1 MRGSIHSAN
10 YTPKSPCG
18 KHGSGWKLD
27 LASGDF
33 EINSCAFGSASAAP
47 ERQMVSVEVAS
58 WSKHDLPKNADNLLQ
73 FLQVELQRV
82 PEEYRHAAEFEEFDA
97 SYGDESF
104 NARLF
109 LSYSRLE
116 TEEELVDRLEKAK
129 VAGTRTVRAGG
140 CTTVIVDGV
149 VRYRIGNLDAPLPEP
164 EQPETFKVDGGQVY
178 IGEAFID
185 EGSISTAHEF
195 AVTMAK
201 NANGQYVSTG
211 LGLGIDPTWG
221 ETKDGQA
228 DMERAIEKGD
238 AAEILRLLSSTIT
251 ETRLGHDLRGEIAKI
266 ATPAETI
273 RQVIR
278 EELRQGGMLH
288 RG

>member
-1 MRGSIHSAN
+1 MRGSIQSVN

-18 KHGSGWKLD
+18 KHGAGWKLD

-58 WSKHDLPKNADNLLQ
+58 WSKHDLPKNAANLLQ

-97 SYGDESF
+97 GYSDESF

-116 TEEELVDRLEKAK
+116 TEEELADRLEKAK

-164 EQPETFKVDGGQVY
+164 EQPETFKVDGGQAY
-178 IGEAFID
+178 ISEAFIG
-185 EGSISTAHEF
+185 EGSI
-195 AVTMAK
+195 
-201 NANGQYVSTG
+201 G
-211 LGLGIDPTWG
+211 LGEHRAESKIDLASALAGWPSVATLKI
-221 ETKDGQA
+221 TDPA
-228 DMERAIEKGD
+228 DQ
-238 AAEILRLLSSTIT
+238 
-251 ETRLGHDLRGEIAKI
+251 
-266 ATPAETI
+266 I

-278 EELRQGGMLH
+278 DELKPGGMLH
-288 RG
+288 RN

>member
-1 MRGSIHSAN
+1 MRGSIQSAN
-10 YTPKSPCG
+10 YTPKTPCC
-18 KHGSGWKLD
+18 KKGSGWKLD

-58 WSKHDLPKNADNLLQ
+58 WSKHDLPKNAASLLQ

-82 PEEYRHAAEFEEFDA
+82 PEEYRDAAEFEEFDA
-97 SYGDESF
+97 GYGDESF

-116 TEEELVDRLEKAK
+116 TEEELADRLEKAK

-164 EQPETFKVDGGQVY
+164 EQPKTFKVEGGQVC
-178 IGEAFID
+178 ISEAFID
-185 EGSISTAHEF
+185 EGSIGTAREF

-211 LGLGIDPTWG
+211 LGLGIDPTRG
-221 ETKDGQA
+221 ETKDGQT
-228 DMERAIEKGD
+228 DVERAIEKGD

-251 ETRLGHDLRGEIAKI
+251 ETWLGQGLCGGIANI
-266 ATPAETI
+266 AAPAETI

-278 EELRQGGMLH
+278 EELRPGGMLH
-288 RG
+288 RR